1 MNVVSAFSIPVKQD
15 TLKPMPLRVDKQT
28 EQEIFSDKDYV
39 YTQEAGKSSGFF
51 QDLID
56 WLIKKIF
63 GNLSP
68 ESVSVFWNGVMLI
81 LAALFI
87 AGLIFLILK
96 MKGGRLF
103 KGESART
110 SVFADMVEDI
120 QSINIDG
127 LIQKAI
133 DQKDFRVAF
142 RYSFLKSLQ
151 LMNNKKFI
159 DWKPYKTNYEY
170 YTEFDVEKIKP
181 LFKDLYTGFE
191 YVWYGDALI
200 NKEIFDRYHSEFDD
214 FNRQLSV

>member
-1 MNVVSAFSIPVKQD
+1 MAVNAIASSIKQD
-15 TLKPMPLRVDKQT
+15 TLKPLPLRVAKQT

-39 YTQEAGKSSGFF
+39 YTQTAEKGKGFF
-51 QDLID
+51 QELID
-56 WLIKKIF
+56 WLIQKIF
-63 GNLSP
+63 GNLSAD
-68 ESVSVFWNGVMLI
+68 SVDSFWTIVTYI
-81 LAALFI
+81 LAAIFIVGLVFLF
-87 AGLIFLILK
+87 LK

-110 SVFADMVEDI
+110 SVFTDIVEDI
-120 QSINIDG
+120 QSIDIDA
-127 LIQKAI
+127 LIQKAM

-159 DWKPYKTNYEY
+159 DWKPYKTNHEY
-170 YTEFDVEKIKP
+170 YNEFDVEKIKP

-191 YVWYGDALI
+191 YVWYGDAPI
-200 NKEIFDRYHSEFDD
+200 NKEIFDKYHTEFDE